1 MGDDDLSSDYGLMRG
16 KGKELGSTSYLSTF
30 SGVLV
35 MRLVESFRFVIYAF
49 DVIHSFGILGF
60 GFKFDAIPG
69 RFHFGNLIRSFFPGS
84 FVGFCYELCGRA
96 HSIMLISCRVV

>member
-1 MGDDDLSSDYGLMRG
+1 MGQIVDDYGLGNGNRNVS
-16 KGKELGSTSYLSTF
+16 GSGSYLSSF
-30 SGVLV
+30 SGILV

-69 RFHFGNLIRSFFPGS
+69 RFHFGNLIRSFFPGT